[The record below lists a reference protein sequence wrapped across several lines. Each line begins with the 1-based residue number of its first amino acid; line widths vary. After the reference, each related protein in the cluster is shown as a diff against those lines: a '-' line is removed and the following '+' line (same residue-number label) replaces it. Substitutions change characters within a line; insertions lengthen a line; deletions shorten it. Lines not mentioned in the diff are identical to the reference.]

1 MITAKELYEDLKN
14 HVFYDLEKAY
24 TYIFKKYMLT
34 PLKSENIADDVYED
48 TYGASGGTVLV
59 SGLKDS
65 TKRHFKVKC
74 RYILIEP

>member
-1 MITAKELYEDLKN
+1 MITAIELYEDLKN

-24 TYIFKKYMLT
+24 TYIFNKYKLT

-65 TKRHFKVKC
+65 TKRHCKIKC

>member
-24 TYIFKKYMLT
+24 TYIFNKYKLT
-34 PLKSENIADDVYED
+34 PVKSENIADDVYED

-65 TKRHFKVKC
+65 TKRYCKIKC